1 MARCSGRIPVLLAV
15 TGPVLSG
22 PALLLGLADQVVM
35 TEEAQAFVSGP
46 RMVETFTGESL
57 DAAELGGVG
66 IHAASTGVAALVVP
80 DREAALAALSDILAY
95 LPSSLDEEPPTWW
108 TDDPVDRLT
117 PEPGEQIPAS
127 SPGGYAVRA
136 RSAERHA
143 GNRRGQT
150 CRSRGEHA

>member
-1 MARCSGRIPVLLAV
+1 MIRRPPRSTRTDTLFPYTTLFRA
-15 TGPVLSG
+15 TGPVRSG

-66 IHAASTGVAALVVP
+66 IHAASTGVAAPVVP

-95 LPSSLDEEPPTWW
+95 LPSSIDEEPPTWW
-108 TDDPVDRLT
+108 TDDPVHRLT
-117 PEPGEQIPAS
+117 PA
-127 SPGGYAVRA
+127 A
-136 RSAERHA
+136 
-143 GNRRGQT
+143 
-150 CRSRGEHA
+150 GEHIRSEEHTSELPALMR